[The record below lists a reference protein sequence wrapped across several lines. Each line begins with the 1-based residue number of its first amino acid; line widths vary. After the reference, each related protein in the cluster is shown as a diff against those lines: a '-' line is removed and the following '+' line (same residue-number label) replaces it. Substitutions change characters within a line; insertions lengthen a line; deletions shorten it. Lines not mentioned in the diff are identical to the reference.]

1 MYMDAQSPEVS
12 LGTTRRRLAVLGGV
26 GLLLGG
32 VGGAA
37 ADVVVHLVG
46 LISNLALLHRFGW
59 QLPDLRHYHP
69 TPVLLAVAVG
79 GALVVVGLARWSP
92 IIKGHGIPESLEA
105 ILFRDSR
112 VMPRAAV
119 AKPIS
124 AAVAMGT
131 GGPFGAEGPIIVTGA
146 AVGSLI
152 GQLVPVS
159 PAERRILLA
168 TGAAAGMAG
177 VFATPVAAVVLAFE
191 LLLFER
197 SLRSL
202 VPLVLATSVATAL
215 HDVLIAPRPLFAVV
229 HPLVFDVAQL
239 PLFAVLGLAAG
250 ALAVALN
257 RGLFAVEAG
266 FRRLPVPEWA
276 HPVIGALGFGAI
288 GLVVPGSLSVGYW
301 AITDAVNGRFLL
313 GAAGVLCVGKMLSWW
328 VGLGSNTSGG
338 TLAPMFLVGA
348 TMGEIVGI
356 AFAHAFPA
364 AHIQPGAFALVGM
377 GATFGVG
384 ARALLTGVVFAA
396 EVTGGYGMLVPLL
409 LATGVAELVAELGLD
424 DRVMTDK
431 LRRRGYRVDFDAQTD
446 PLRMRVAA
454 LVMRPAGSDLDTAD
468 LPRVDG
474 RAFVSEALSLM
485 LCGDAPGVAVTEHGH
500 VVGTITRTEIED
512 ELRRHDASER
522 IQPPTLGPWASRGA
536 HRVPEAASGA
546 AAGTA
551 EEDADDAHRPEPVG
565 EETAWAQGDDTEQE
579 TSDVPVSPCQRGD
592 LEVARDDDS
601 IRDQPT
607 DEAKR
612 SDAGPAT
619 IKPPCGPPPPA
630 QVADDPS
637 SPEPRE

>member
-1 MYMDAQSPEVS
+1 MYLHAQSPEVS
-12 LGTTRRRLAVLGGV
+12 LGTTRRRLAVLGGI
-26 GLLLGG
+26 GLVLGG
-32 VGGAA
+32 VGGVA

-69 TPVLLAVAVG
+69 TPVLLAVAAG

-124 AAVAMGT
+124 AALAMGT

-146 AVGSLI
+146 AVGSLV
-152 GQLVPVS
+152 GQLIPVS

-202 VPLVLATSVATAL
+202 VPLVLATSVAAAL

-229 HPLVFDVAQL
+229 HPLIFHVGQL
-239 PLFAVLGLAAG
+239 PLFAILGLAAG
-250 ALAVALN
+250 ALAVVLN

-266 FRRLPVPEWA
+266 FRRLPIPEWA
-276 HPVIGALGFGAI
+276 HPVVGALGFGAI
-288 GLVVPGSLSVGYW
+288 GLAVPGSLSVGYW
-301 AITDAVNGRFLL
+301 AITDAVNSRFLL
-313 GAAGVLCVGKMLSWW
+313 GAAAVLFVGKMVSWW
-328 VGLGSNTSGG
+328 IGLGSNTSGG

-348 TMGEIVGI
+348 TMGEMVGI

-431 LRRRGYRVDFDAQTD
+431 LRRRGLRVDFDAQTD

-454 LVMRPAGSDLDTAD
+454 LVMRPAGEGLATAN
-468 LPRVDG
+468 LATVD
-474 RAFVSEALSLM
+474 RWAFVSEALSLLLEPDM
-485 LCGDAPGVAVTEHGH
+485 PAVAVTDHARII
-500 VVGTITRTEIED
+500 GTITRAEIEA
-512 ELRRHDASER
+512 ELRRRSADEHV
-522 IQPPTLGPWASRGA
+522 QPPTLGPLAPRAA
-536 HRVPEAASGA
+536 HRAAEAAAEGA
-546 AAGTA
+546 
-551 EEDADDAHRPEPVG
+551 DRPEPLRDRLAPP
-565 EETAWAQGDDTEQE
+565 EDDQDMEQGDDEL
-579 TSDVPVSPCQRGD
+579 TSPLEGTD
-592 LEVARDDDS
+592 LEVAHSDDHMS
-601 IRDQPT
+601 GKPT
-607 DEAKR
+607 EGGTR
-612 SDAGPAT
+612 LGAGPAMV
-619 IKPPCGPPPPA
+619 KPSCGPPPVA
-630 QVADDPS
+630 READDS
-637 SPEPRE
+637 SCPGP

>member
-1 MYMDAQSPEVS
+1 MHMHGQSPEVS
-12 LGTTRRRLAVLGGV
+12 LGTTRRRLAVLGGI
-26 GLLLGG
+26 GLVLGG
-32 VGGAA
+32 VGGVA

-79 GALVVVGLARWSP
+79 GALVVIGLARWSP

-105 ILFRDSR
+105 ILYRDSR

-152 GQLVPVS
+152 GQLLPVS

-177 VFATPVAAVVLAFE
+177 VFSTPVAAVVLAFE

-197 SLRSL
+197 SLRAL
-202 VPLVLATSVATAL
+202 VPLVLATSVAAAL

-229 HPLVFDVAQL
+229 HSLPFHVAQL
-239 PLFAVLGLAAG
+239 PLFAILGLAIG
-250 ALAVALN
+250 ALAVVLN

-266 FRRLPVPEWA
+266 FRRLPIPEWA
-276 HPVIGALGFGAI
+276 HPIVGALGFGAI
-288 GLVVPGSLSVGYW
+288 GLAVPGSLSVGYW

-313 GAAGVLCVGKMLSWW
+313 GAAAILFVGKMVSWW
-328 VGLGSNTSGG
+328 IGLGSNTSGG

-348 TMGEIVGI
+348 TMGEMVGI
-356 AFAHAFPA
+356 GFAHAFPG

-409 LATGVAELVAELGLD
+409 LATGVAELVAEFGLD

-431 LRRRGYRVDFDAQTD
+431 LRRRGLRVDFDAQTD

-454 LVMRPAGSDLDTAD
+454 LVMRPANENLATAN
-468 LPRVDG
+468 LPTVD
-474 RAFVSEALSLM
+474 RWAFVSEALSVLLEPDM
-485 LCGDAPGVAVTEHGH
+485 AEVAVTDQGRI
-500 VVGTITRTEIED
+500 VGSITRTEID
-512 ELRRHDASER
+512 AELRRRSADEHV
-522 IQPPTLGPWASRGA
+522 QPPTLGPWAPR
-536 HRVPEAASGA
+536 
-546 AAGTA
+546 AAGPDA
-551 EEDADDAHRPEPVG
+551 EAGADGADRPEPSG
-565 EETAWAQGDDTEQE
+565 DKPTEPESSARLPDEKFDNTSEGGDDQATFPSREDE
-579 TSDVPVSPCQRGD
+579 VELAHNEDSVSG
-592 LEVARDDDS
+592 
-601 IRDQPT
+601 QPT
-607 DEAKR
+607 ADGMPFE
-612 SDAGPAT
+612 AGPSMIT
-619 IKPPCGPPPPA
+619 P
-630 QVADDPS
+630 
-637 SPEPRE
+637 SPEEREWKNPQC